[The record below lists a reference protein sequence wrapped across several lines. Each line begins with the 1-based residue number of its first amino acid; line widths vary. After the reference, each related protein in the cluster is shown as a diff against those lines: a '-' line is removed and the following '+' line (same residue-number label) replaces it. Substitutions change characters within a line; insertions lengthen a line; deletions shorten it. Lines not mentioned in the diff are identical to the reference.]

1 MALLK
6 LKRIRKQRTVVSSLL
21 LTAIVLVMGSF
32 RKNEETEG
40 RIRNLSVTGQ
50 MEINSTNGNAGA
62 PVIKTFFQPLHTD
75 GDFDMKQNEMLTLW
89 AEEWNMAGFQ
99 TQILT
104 LENARIHPYFE
115 EMKKVVE
122 EKLPGDPYNHYC
134 FYRYLAMATSGGGWH
149 VDYDT
154 MPSNFPL
161 ELAQILPYHGAFVS
175 YHWPVPA
182 LISAS
187 EEEWTRIGQ
196 LITEQT
202 HKTSNPHP
210 SDMNMIKD
218 LLQENEGIHDIIFKP
233 ASANYVTKPPFILNS
248 KEEVNCDLMQFALV
262 THFSHYGM
270 DLLFKENKFPI
281 AVETPNEHGS
291 RERGIK
297 KIQDMFREQCRPI
310 PSTFRTG

>member
-1 MALLK
+1 MVFLQC
-6 LKRIRKQRTVVSSLL
+6 KRIRKQQTVVSSLL
-21 LTAIVLVMGSF
+21 LIATVLIMGSF
-32 RKNEETEG
+32 RSEETDR
-40 RIRNLSVTGQ
+40 RIRNLSINGQ
-50 MEINSTNGNAGA
+50 MENANANA

-89 AEEWNMAGFQ
+89 KEEWNMAGFQ

-115 EMKKVVE
+115 EMRKVVE

-175 YHWPVPA
+175 YHGPVPA

-187 EEEWTRIGQ
+187 EEEWARIAH

-233 ASANYVTKPPFILNS
+233 ASANYVAKPPFILNS
-248 KEEVNCDLMQFALV
+248 KEEVNCDLMEFALV

-270 DLLFKENKFPI
+270 ELLFKENKFPLAI
-281 AVETPNEHGS
+281 ENPNEQGS

-297 KIQDMFREQCRPI
+297 KIQEMYRDQCRPT